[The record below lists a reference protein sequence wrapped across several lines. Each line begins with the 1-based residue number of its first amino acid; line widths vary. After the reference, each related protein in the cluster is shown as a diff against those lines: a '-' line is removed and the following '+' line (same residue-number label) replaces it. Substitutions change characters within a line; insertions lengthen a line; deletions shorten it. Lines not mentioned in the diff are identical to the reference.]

1 MEHNTSLP
9 QKLCEWWFYIITI
22 LAAFNCLKR
31 PDWNFAFGLLSY
43 YMLKS
48 IEKSNFEES
57 ASVKFMLIIINI
69 GLLVFDIV
77 WVFTLGSI
85 WHGKPTHDKI
95 IWEGFSGLHT
105 FIISLSVFIIII
117 RWFNCEIFLIL
128 KRLIKIRNFYCTLYI
143 DVLYSSIE
151 NYNISVFNFFQF

>member
-1 MEHNTSLP
+1 MMEHNTSLP
-9 QKLCEWWFYIITI
+9 QRLCEWWFYIITI

-105 FIISLSVFIIII
+105 FIITLSVIIIII
-117 RWFNCEIFLIL
+117 RIVSIIFLFW
-128 KRLIKIRNFYCTLYI
+128 IRSI
-143 DVLYSSIE
+143 DKNLGPGNASRPS
-151 NYNISVFNFFQF
+151 NIRM